1 MARMVLSEGA
11 DVKTVARRL
20 RKAGIVVHQRLG
32 DGSFVVFKKRK
43 AENGKRKGGEEA
55 ESGKRKGVRR
65 KGVKKGGS

>member
-1 MARMVLSEGA
+1 MVLSEGA

-55 ESGKRKGVRR
+55 PKSKQLTGKAD
-65 KGVKKGGS
+65 

>member
-43 AENGKRKGGEEA
+43 AENGKRKG
-55 ESGKRKGVRR
+55 VRR
-65 KGVKKGGS
+65 KGVKKNETRKQNPA

>member
-43 AENGKRKGGEEA
+43 AENGKRKG
-55 ESGKRKGVRR
+55 VRR
-65 KGVKKGGS
+65 KPRKVNS

>member
-1 MARMVLSEGA
+1 MVLSEGA

-43 AENGKRKGGEEA
+43 AENGKRKTERSKE
-55 ESGKRKGVRR
+55 KRSKERR
-65 KGVKKGGS
+65 GGSPEK